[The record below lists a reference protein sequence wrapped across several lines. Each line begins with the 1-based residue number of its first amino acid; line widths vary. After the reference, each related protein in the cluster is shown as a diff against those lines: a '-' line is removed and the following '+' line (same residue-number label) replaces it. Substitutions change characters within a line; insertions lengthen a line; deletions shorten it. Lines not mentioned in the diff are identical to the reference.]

1 MKLSQKKET
10 RRDENTEQSG
20 GEGRKLM
27 VRRGERGEREQLA
40 AVVCQLFEAYK
51 GLRWLEALK
60 QQEKQLP

>member
-1 MKLSQKKET
+1 MKILNRAGVAWREET
-10 RRDENTEQSG
+10 EG
-20 GEGRKLM
+20 GD
-27 VRRGERGEREQLA
+27 GERGGKREQLA